1 MIRRKLTIS
10 TLLVGMISLTGCNDS
25 PWTKPPNVVGSGIVE
40 SIEKTSTS
48 SWVRYE
54 VKLRDAEPSDLDY
67 LFVSG
72 SRIVD
77 SDIRPSIG
85 RRVAVKCYRDP
96 HDYCYVSSYGYEGRD
111 LDVQS
116 K

>member
-1 MIRRKLTIS
+1 MSCRLTIPILLA
-10 TLLVGMISLTGCNDS
+10 TVVPLVGCKES
-25 PWTKPPNVVGSGIVE
+25 PWTKPPNVVGSGFVE

-54 VKLRDAEPSDLDY
+54 VKLSDSVPSDLEY

-72 SRIVD
+72 RRIVD
-77 SDIRPSIG
+77 SDIAPSIG
-85 RRVAVKCYRDP
+85 KRVAVKCYRDP
-96 HDYCYVSSYGYEGRD
+96 HDYCYVSSYSYQGRD